1 MILAKREQRN
11 ESRVAIMQK
20 SSNEGHERNAI
31 IVACKSAPYWEIE
44 EYLTTQKLCRFC
56 DLKDF

>member
-31 IVACKSAPYWEIE
+31 IVPCKSAPYWEIE
-44 EYLTTQKLCRFC
+44 EYVATWKL
-56 DLKDF
+56 